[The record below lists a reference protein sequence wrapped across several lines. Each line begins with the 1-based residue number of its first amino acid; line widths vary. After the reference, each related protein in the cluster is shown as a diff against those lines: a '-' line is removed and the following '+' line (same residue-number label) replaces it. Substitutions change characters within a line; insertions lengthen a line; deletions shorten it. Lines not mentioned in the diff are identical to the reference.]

1 MTDNILFS
9 TGVVPYYKGSL
20 EFSIIGDTLLLQ
32 SGAAYDEKGSLLTL
46 AKTSYMVLENIELVF
61 FENHKKY
68 HFYLTGEETFHRL
81 VSEQFLVHTK
91 LEEGIY
97 FFITTQQHDACVLL
111 GEIEIDYDEGNAQ
124 GRRSIGIPNNA
135 FCPGKNEINLK
146 NISRYTLL
154 PSPVTQLQRST
165 MSQTL
170 LGLAKVLHEKMVK
183 EDTLALSTLCSA
195 FFQFADDVKSQ
206 EYTPYTL
213 YSKFERHS
221 VLFSWQV
228 GMEWSSDVVVCLEK
242 LDILFDVSEK
252 EYKTT
257 FYHLDIEESESFFF
271 QILNALEA
279 LTMALKNTKLS
290 LPTSNS
296 DYLKE
301 EMLVSDMISEDFDAH
316 FATPPPENITVV
328 EERIDES
335 KDESATILLRGDRET
350 YVQVGRGSQSGNDII
365 IGENDKTV
373 SRIHLKITA
382 HKQGFFLEDLSS
394 MGTYVNAERIEKNV
408 KKFVTAKHSIGL
420 GKKGCVL
427 DLMHHKIQTLLDR

>member
-1 MTDNILFS
+1 MTDNTLFS
-9 TGVVPYYKGSL
+9 TGIVPYYKGSL
-20 EFSIIGDTLLLQ
+20 EFSIMGDTLLLQ

-46 AKTSYMVLENIELVF
+46 EKTSYVVLENIELVF

-68 HFYLTGEETFHRL
+68 HFYLIEEETFHRL
-81 VSEQFLVHTK
+81 GSEQCLAHTK

-97 FFITTQQHDACVLL
+97 FFITTQQHDVCVLL

-135 FCPGKNEINLK
+135 FFPGKNEINLK

-154 PSPVTQLQRST
+154 PSPVTQLQRNM
-165 MSQTL
+165 MSHTL

-183 EDTLALSTLCSA
+183 ENTLALSTLSSA
-195 FFQFADDVKSQ
+195 FFQFADDVKTQ
-206 EYTPYTL
+206 EYAPYTL
-213 YSKFERHS
+213 YSKFES
-221 VLFSWQV
+221 YSMLFSWV
-228 GMEWSSDVVVCLEK
+228 DGMEWGSDVVEYLEK
-242 LDILFDVSEK
+242 LDRLFDASTK

-257 FYHLDIEESESFFF
+257 FYHLDIEENESFFF
-271 QILNALEA
+271 QILDLFEA
-279 LTMALKNTKLS
+279 LTMALKSSKIS
-290 LPTSNS
+290 LENSRS

-301 EMLVSDMISEDFDAH
+301 EILVSDTISEDFDAH
-316 FATPPPENITVV
+316 FATPVAENITVV
-328 EERIDES
+328 EECMDEE
-335 KDESATILLRGDRET
+335 ESATVLLGGDREA

-382 HKQGFFLEDLSS
+382 HKQGFFLEDFSS
-394 MGTYVNAERIEKNV
+394 MGTYVNEERIEKNV
-408 KKFVTAKHSIGL
+408 KKFVSTKHTIAL

-427 DLMHHKIQTLLDR
+427 DLMDRKIQALLNR